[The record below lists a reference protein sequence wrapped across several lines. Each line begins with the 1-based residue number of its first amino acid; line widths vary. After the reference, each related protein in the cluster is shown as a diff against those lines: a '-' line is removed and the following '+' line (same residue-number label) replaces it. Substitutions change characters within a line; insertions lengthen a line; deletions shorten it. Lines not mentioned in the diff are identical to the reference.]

1 MTRHVALAA
10 LMLAACSSQPQA
22 DATPTRTPEAT
33 PRTAARPPATAKTD
47 APVTPKPG
55 VLKTFG
61 DWQVGCDNGL
71 VCTMASLLPDD
82 GAGAGA
88 TLNLTR
94 DPGPQGRYHAMS
106 GEGVTDASG
115 RTPATR
121 FTVDGRDL
129 GSDAN
134 ALAAAMANGRV
145 LKVPGGTISLKGASA
160 ALRYIDAMQGRAG
173 TVTATVAKGAKPAAS
188 VPPAPALPIVAAQ
201 RLTPYT
207 AKLPASVVATM
218 KRIGRCDLSEGM
230 DSTPSVARTPDGRLL
245 VIQPCSAGAYNVI
258 GALFVVRG
266 TDVRPAQVDAPAG
279 FDATGADSQT
289 PVHSVVNGDFDRNVL
304 TSYAKGRGLGDCG
317 VGQTFA
323 WDGSRYRLVSQ
334 DEMSEC
340 RGNTDYIA
348 TWRATMRP

>member
-10 LMLAACSSQPQA
+10 LMLAACSNQPQA

-33 PRTAARPPATAKTD
+33 PHTAARQPATAKTD

-94 DPGPQGRYHAMS
+94 DPGPQGRYHAIL

-115 RTPATR
+115 RKPAVR

-129 GSDAN
+129 GRDAN

-173 TVTATVAKGAKPAAS
+173 TVTATVATGAKPAAS

-207 AKLPASVVATM
+207 AKLPPSVVATM

-245 VIQPCSAGAYNVI
+245 AEATTAKSGPTTI
-258 GALFVVRG
+258 
-266 TDVRPAQVDAPAG
+266 APTTSTAESVSTATAPS
-279 FDATGADSQT
+279 ATGTRRRSTRSPAST
-289 PVHSVVNGDFDRNVL
+289 RRARIRRPPSTASSTAISTA
-304 TSYAKGRGLGDCG
+304 TS
-317 VGQTFA
+317 
-323 WDGSRYRLVSQ
+323 
-334 DEMSEC
+334 
-340 RGNTDYIA
+340 
-348 TWRATMRP
+348 

>member
-22 DATPTRTPEAT
+22 DAAPTRTAEAA
-33 PRTAARPPATAKTD
+33 PRTAASPPATAKTR

-55 VLKTFG
+55 TLKTFG

-88 TLNLTR
+88 TLNLIR
-94 DPGPQGRYHAMS
+94 APGPQGRYHTVS
-106 GEGVTDASG
+106 GEGATDASG
-115 RTPATR
+115 HTPAAR

-145 LKVPGGTISLKGASA
+145 LKVPGGAISLKGASA

-173 TVTATVAKGAKPAAS
+173 TVTATVAQGAKPAAS
-188 VPPAPALPIVAAQ
+188 VPPAPALPIVTAQ
-201 RLTPYT
+201 RLTRYT
-207 AKLPASVVATM
+207 AKLPTSVVAAM

-230 DSTPSVARTPDGRLL
+230 ESPPSVARTPDGRLL

-266 TDVRPAQVDAPAG
+266 SDVRPAQVDASAG

-289 PVHSVVNGDFDRNVL
+289 PVPSVVNGDFDRNVL

-317 VGQTFA
+317 LGQTFA

-340 RGNTDYIA
+340 RGNTEYIA
-348 TWRATMRP
+348 TWRATMRR